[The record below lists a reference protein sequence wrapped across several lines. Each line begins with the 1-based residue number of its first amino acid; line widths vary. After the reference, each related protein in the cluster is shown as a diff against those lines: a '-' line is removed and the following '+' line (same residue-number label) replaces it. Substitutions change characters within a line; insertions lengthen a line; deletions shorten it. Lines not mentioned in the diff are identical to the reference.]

1 MLHTQTPPF
10 SLRRRALAIALASA
24 GVFGPA
30 AAQAQDIKVGFNADQ
45 SGTAAA
51 ELGLAARHGF
61 ELAIEDINKAG
72 GVLGKKLVAVV
83 RDDTGAPPKSI
94 QNMTELIDNEKVV
107 AVIGP
112 TNSGNALAWL
122 HIPQQKKIPVI
133 VPVATATDITRRY
146 AAEAQNYIFRVSM
159 VDREQ
164 VALLLAYAVKSSKG
178 KKIAFIADS
187 TGFGTQGVKDAT
199 EVLALHGLAPV
210 AVEKFGPKDTDMTAQ
225 LAKIRDAGAD
235 TVLIYGLADGN
246 AHTLRSMEKIAYM
259 PTAIGTW
266 GNMSSV
272 LLNTA
277 GPKLAEHLV
286 FATST
291 AEDANARASA
301 LAARVRARY
310 PQMVTFV
317 SAAQAYDSVM
327 LLASAIKQA
336 GSADGEKV
344 AAALEGK
351 LPDTQGIVKLYN
363 QPFSKAKHEA
373 LGVEDFQLGKWKDG
387 KVTAFSDAVTKS
399 FTPADFKR

>member
-1 MLHTQTPPF
+1 MIKNWIH
-10 SLRRRALAIALASA
+10 SHKRRLIL
-24 GVFGPA
+24 A
-30 AAQAQDIKVGFNADQ
+30 AALCSLSTTAVQAQDIRIGFNADQ

-51 ELGLAARHGF
+51 ELGMAARHGF
-61 ELAIEDINKAG
+61 ELAIEDINKSG
-72 GVLGKKLVAVV
+72 GVLGRKLVGIV

-94 QNMTELIDNEKVV
+94 QNMTELIDSEKVAGV
-107 AVIGP
+107 VGP

-133 VPVATATDITRRY
+133 VPVATATDITKRY
-146 AAEAQNYIFRVSM
+146 AADAQNYIFRVSM

-164 VALLLAYAVKSSKG
+164 VALLLAYAVKSSKN
-178 KKIAFIADS
+178 KKIGFIADS
-187 TGFGTQGVKDAT
+187 TGFGTQGVKDAS
-199 EVLALHGLAPV
+199 EVLALHGLQPA

-246 AHTLRSMEKIAYM
+246 THTLRSMEKINYM
-259 PTAIGTW
+259 PVAIGTW

-277 GPKLAEHLV
+277 GKKLAEHLV

-291 AEDANARASA
+291 AEDSNPRASA

-317 SAAQAYDSVM
+317 TAAQAYDSVL
-327 LLASAIKQA
+327 LLAAAMNKA
-336 GSADGEKV
+336 GSIDGEKV
-344 AAALEGK
+344 AAALENN
-351 LPDTQGIVKLYN
+351 LPDVQGIVKLYSK
-363 QPFSKAKHEA
+363 PFSKVKHEG

-387 KVTAFSDAVTKS
+387 KVTNFSDAITKTI
-399 FTPADFKR
+399 TPADLKR

>member
-1 MLHTQTPPF
+1 MLKNATPFLP
-10 SLRRRALAIALASA
+10 RRLLLAATVAALCGLA
-24 GVFGPA
+24 PA
-30 AAQAQDIKVGFNADQ
+30 FAQGQDIRIGFNADQ

-61 ELAIEDINKAG
+61 ELAVDDINKAG
-72 GVLGKKLVAVV
+72 GVLGRKLVAVV

-94 QNMTELIDNEKVV
+94 QNMTELIDNEKVA
-107 AVIGP
+107 AVVGP

-133 VPVATATDITRRY
+133 VPVATATDITKRY
-146 AAEAQNYIFRVSM
+146 AAEPQNYIFRVSM

-164 VALLLAYAVKSSKG
+164 VALLLAYAVKSSKN
-178 KKIAFIADS
+178 KKIGFIADA

-246 AHTLRSMEKIAYM
+246 AHTLRSMEKINYL

-291 AEDANARASA
+291 AEDSNARAAA
-301 LAARVRARY
+301 LATRVRARY

-317 SAAQAYDSVM
+317 SAAQAYDSVL
-327 LLASAIKQA
+327 LLAAAIKQA

-344 AAALEGK
+344 AAALEAAQT
-351 LPDTQGIVKLYN
+351 DTQGIIKLYSK
-363 QPFSKAKHEA
+363 PFTKTKHEA
-373 LGVEDFQLGKWKDG
+373 LGVDDFHLGKWKDG
-387 KVTAFSDAVTKS
+387 KVTAYSDAITKG
-399 FTPADFKR
+399 FTASDFKR

>member
-1 MLHTQTPPF
+1 MTHEVLAFPRRPLLAAALML
-10 SLRRRALAIALASA
+10 ALGTA
-24 GVFGPA
+24 G
-30 AAQAQDIKVGFNADQ
+30 AQAQDIKIGFNADQ

-51 ELGLAARHGF
+51 ELGQAARHGF

-72 GVLGKKLVAVV
+72 GVLGRKLVPVV

-94 QNMTELIDNEKVV
+94 QNMTELIDNEKVA
-107 AVIGP
+107 AVVGP

-122 HIPQQKKIPVI
+122 QIPQQKKVPVV
-133 VPVATATDITRRY
+133 VPVATATDITKRY
-146 AAEAQNYIFRVSM
+146 QGEAQNFIFRVSM

-164 VALLLAYAVKSSKG
+164 VALLLAYAVKSSKA
-178 KKIAFIADS
+178 KKIGFIADS

-199 EVLALHGLAPV
+199 EVLAMHGLQPV

-246 AHTLRSMEKIAYM
+246 AHTLRSMEKINYL

-266 GNMSSV
+266 GNMSTV

-277 GPKLAEHLV
+277 GKKLAEHLV

-291 AEDANARASA
+291 AEDSNERAAA

-310 PQMVTFV
+310 PQMATFV
-317 SAAQAYDSVM
+317 TAAQAYDSV
-327 LLASAIKQA
+327 LLIAEAMRKA
-336 GSADGEKV
+336 GDTDGAKV
-344 AAALEGK
+344 AAALENNVSGV
-351 LPDTQGIVKLYN
+351 QGIVKKYDK
-363 QPFSKAKHEA
+363 PFSKTDHEG
-373 LGVEDFQLGKWKDG
+373 LGVADFQLGKWKDG
-387 KVTAFSDAVTKS
+387 KVTAFSDALSKS
-399 FTPADFKR
+399 ITPADLKR

>member
-1 MLHTQTPPF
+1 MAFSGQTQRVTHWLV
-10 SLRRRALAIALASA
+10 SAALCAASA
-24 GVFGPA
+24 GTA
-30 AAQAQDIKVGFNADQ
+30 LAQDIKFGFNADQ

-51 ELGLAARHGF
+51 ELGMAARHGF
-61 ELAIEDINKAG
+61 ELAIDDINKAG
-72 GVLGKKLVAVV
+72 GLLGKKVIPVV
-83 RDDTGAPPKSI
+83 RDDTGTPPKSI
-94 QNMTELIDNEKVV
+94 QNMTELSDSEKV
-107 AVIGP
+107 AVVVGP

-122 HIPQQKKIPVI
+122 HLPQQKKVPVI
-133 VPVATATDITRRY
+133 VPVATATDITKRY
-146 AAEAQNYIFRVSM
+146 QGEAQNYIFRVSM

-164 VALLLAYAVKSSKG
+164 VALLLAYAVKSSKN

-210 AVEKFGPKDTDMTAQ
+210 AVEKFGPKDTDMTSQ

-246 AHTLRSMEKIAYM
+246 AHTLRSMEKINYM

-272 LLNTA
+272 LVNTA
-277 GPKLAEHLV
+277 GKKLSEHLV

-291 AEDANARASA
+291 AEDSNARAAA
-301 LAARVRARY
+301 LAARVRERY
-310 PQMVTFV
+310 PSMVTFV

-327 LLASAIKQA
+327 LVAAAIRAA
-336 GSADGEKV
+336 GTVDGPAL
-344 AAALEGK
+344 AAALESGM
-351 LPDTQGIVKLYN
+351 PDVQGVVKLYKK
-363 QPFSKAKHEA
+363 PFSKTDHEG

-387 KVTAFSDAVTKS
+387 KVTNFSDAVVKS
-399 FTPADFKR
+399 ITAADLKK

>member
-1 MLHTQTPPF
+1 MFDKAVPF
-10 SLRRRALAIALASA
+10 SLQRRALALALASI
-24 GVFGPA
+24 GVLGSVA
-30 AAQAQDIKVGFNADQ
+30 AQAQAQDIKIGFNADQ
-45 SGTAAA
+45 SGTAVA
-51 ELGLAARHGF
+51 ELGLAARQGF
-61 ELAIEDINKAG
+61 ELAIEDVNKAG
-72 GVLGKKLVAVV
+72 GVSGRKLVGVV

-94 QNMTELIDNEKVV
+94 QNMIELIDNEKVS
-107 AVIGP
+107 AVVGP
-112 TNSGNALAWL
+112 ANSGNALAWL

-133 VPVATATDITRRY
+133 VPIATATDITRRY
-146 AAEAQNYIFRVSM
+146 SGEPQNYIFRVSM

-164 VALLLAYAVKSSKG
+164 VALLIAYAVKSSKN
-178 KKIAFIADS
+178 KKIGFIADS

-225 LAKIRDAGAD
+225 LGKIRDAGAD

-246 AHTLRSMEKIAYM
+246 AQTLRSMEKINYM

-272 LLNTA
+272 LLNIA

-291 AEDANARASA
+291 AEDSNPRAVA

-310 PQMVTFV
+310 PQLVTFV

-327 LLASAIKQA
+327 LLAAAMRQA

-344 AAALEGK
+344 AAALES
-351 LPDTQGIVKLYN
+351 LEDTQGIIKLYSK
-363 QPFSKAKHEA
+363 PFTKTQHEA
-373 LGVEDFQLGKWKDG
+373 LGVNDFQLGKWKDG
-387 KVTAFSDAVTKS
+387 KVGVFTDAVTKS

>member
-1 MLHTQTPPF
+1 MFDKAVPF
-10 SLRRRALAIALASA
+10 SLQRRALALALASI
-24 GVFGPA
+24 GVFGSVA
-30 AAQAQDIKVGFNADQ
+30 AQAQAQDIKIGFNADQ
-45 SGTAAA
+45 SGTAVA
-51 ELGLAARHGF
+51 ELGLAARQGF
-61 ELAIEDINKAG
+61 ELAIEDVNKAG
-72 GVLGKKLVAVV
+72 GVSGRKLVGVV

-94 QNMTELIDNEKVV
+94 QNMIELIDNEKVS
-107 AVIGP
+107 AVVGP
-112 TNSGNALAWL
+112 ANSGNALAWL

-133 VPVATATDITRRY
+133 VPIATATDITRRY
-146 AAEAQNYIFRVSM
+146 SGEPQNYIFRVSM

-164 VALLLAYAVKSSKG
+164 VALLIAYAVKSSKN
-178 KKIAFIADS
+178 KKIGFIADS

-225 LAKIRDAGAD
+225 LGKIRDAGAD

-246 AHTLRSMEKIAYM
+246 AQTLRSMEKINYM

-272 LLNTA
+272 LLNIA

-291 AEDANARASA
+291 AEDSNPRAVA

-310 PQMVTFV
+310 PQLVTFV

-327 LLASAIKQA
+327 LLAAAMRQA

-344 AAALEGK
+344 AAALES
-351 LPDTQGIVKLYN
+351 LEDTQGIIKLYSK
-363 QPFSKAKHEA
+363 PFTKTQHEA
-373 LGVEDFQLGKWKDG
+373 LGVNDFQLGKWKDG
-387 KVTAFSDAVTKS
+387 KVGVFTDAVTKS

>member
-1 MLHTQTPPF
+1 MSTLFRPN
-10 SLRRRALAIALASA
+10 RAFKLLASA
-24 GVFGPA
+24 AVFVMGA
-30 AAQAQDIKVGFNADQ
+30 SIAFAQDIKFGFNADQ

-51 ELGLAARHGF
+51 ELGVAARHGF

-72 GVLGKKLVAVV
+72 GLLGKKVIPVV
-83 RDDTGAPPKSI
+83 RDDTGTPPKSI
-94 QNMTELIDNEKVV
+94 QNMNELIDSEKV
-107 AVIGP
+107 AVVVGP

-122 HIPQQKKIPVI
+122 HIPQQKKVPVI
-133 VPVATATDITRRY
+133 VPVATATDITKRY
-146 AAEAQNYIFRVSM
+146 QGEAQNFIFRVSM

-164 VALLLAYAVKSSKG
+164 VSLLLAYAVKSSKN

-210 AVEKFGPKDTDMTAQ
+210 AVEKFGPKDTDMTSQ

-246 AHTLRSMEKIAYM
+246 AQTLRSMEKINYM

-272 LLNTA
+272 LVNTA
-277 GPKLAEHLV
+277 GKKLSEHLV

-291 AEDANARASA
+291 AEDTNARSGA
-301 LAARVRARY
+301 LAARVRERY
-310 PQMVTFV
+310 PSMVTFV

-327 LLASAIKQA
+327 LVAAAIKQA
-336 GSADGEKV
+336 GSTEGPKI
-344 AAALEGK
+344 AATLESGM
-351 LPDTQGIVKLYN
+351 PDVQGVVKLYKK
-363 QPFSKAKHEA
+363 PFSKADHEG
-373 LGVEDFQLGKWKDG
+373 LGVEDFHLGKWKDG

-399 FTPADFKR
+399 ITPADLKK

>member
-1 MLHTQTPPF
+1 MTHEVLAFPRRPLLAAALML
-10 SLRRRALAIALASA
+10 ALGTA
-24 GVFGPA
+24 G
-30 AAQAQDIKVGFNADQ
+30 AQAQDIKIGFNADQ

-51 ELGLAARHGF
+51 ELGQAARHGF

-72 GVLGKKLVAVV
+72 GVLGRKLVPVV

-94 QNMTELIDNEKVV
+94 QNMTELIDNEKVA
-107 AVIGP
+107 AVVGP

-122 HIPQQKKIPVI
+122 HIPQQKKVPVV
-133 VPVATATDITRRY
+133 VPVATATDITKRY
-146 AAEAQNYIFRVSM
+146 QGEAQNFIFRVSM

-164 VALLLAYAVKSSKG
+164 VALLLAYAVKSSKA
-178 KKIAFIADS
+178 KKIGFIADS

-199 EVLALHGLAPV
+199 EVLAMHGLQPV

-246 AHTLRSMEKIAYM
+246 AHTLRSMEKINYL

-266 GNMSSV
+266 GNMSTV

-277 GPKLAEHLV
+277 GKKLAEHLV

-291 AEDANARASA
+291 AEDSNERAAA

-310 PQMVTFV
+310 PQMATFV
-317 SAAQAYDSVM
+317 TAAQAYDSV
-327 LLASAIKQA
+327 LLIAEAMRKA
-336 GSADGEKV
+336 GDTDGAKV
-344 AAALEGK
+344 AAALENNVSGV
-351 LPDTQGIVKLYN
+351 QGIVKKYDK
-363 QPFSKAKHEA
+363 PFSKTDHEG
-373 LGVEDFQLGKWKDG
+373 LGVADFQLGKWKDG
-387 KVTAFSDAVTKS
+387 KVTAFSDALSKS
-399 FTPADFKR
+399 ITPADLKR

>member
-1 MLHTQTPPF
+1 MTNTGKTHWVGKL
-10 SLRRRALAIALASA
+10 LAVAAVCAMTASVA
-24 GVFGPA
+24 G
-30 AAQAQDIKVGFNADQ
+30 AQDIKFGFNADQ

-51 ELGLAARHGF
+51 ELGMAARHGF

-72 GVLGKKLVAVV
+72 GLLGKKVIPVV
-83 RDDTGAPPKSI
+83 RDDTGTPPKSI
-94 QNMTELIDNEKVV
+94 QNMTELIDSEKV
-107 AVIGP
+107 AVVVGP

-122 HIPQQKKIPVI
+122 HIPQQKKVPVI
-133 VPVATATDITRRY
+133 VPVATATDITKRY
-146 AAEAQNYIFRVSM
+146 QGEAQNYIFRVSM

-164 VALLLAYAVKSSKG
+164 VALLLAYAVKSSKN

-199 EVLALHGLAPV
+199 EVLALHGMTPV
-210 AVEKFGPKDTDMTAQ
+210 AVEKFGPKDTDMTSQ

-246 AHTLRSMEKIAYM
+246 AQTLRSMEKINYM

-272 LLNTA
+272 LVNTA
-277 GPKLAEHLV
+277 GKKLSEHLV

-291 AEDANARASA
+291 AEDSNPRATA
-301 LAARVRARY
+301 LAARVREHY
-310 PQMVTFV
+310 PSMVTFV

-327 LLASAIKQA
+327 LVAAAIKQA
-336 GSADGEKV
+336 GTTDGAKL
-344 AAALEGK
+344 AAALESNM
-351 LPDTQGIVKLYN
+351 PDVQGVIKLYKK
-363 QPFSKAKHEA
+363 PFSKTNHEG

-387 KVTAFSDAVTKS
+387 KVTNYSDAVVKS
-399 FTPADFKR
+399 ITPADLKK